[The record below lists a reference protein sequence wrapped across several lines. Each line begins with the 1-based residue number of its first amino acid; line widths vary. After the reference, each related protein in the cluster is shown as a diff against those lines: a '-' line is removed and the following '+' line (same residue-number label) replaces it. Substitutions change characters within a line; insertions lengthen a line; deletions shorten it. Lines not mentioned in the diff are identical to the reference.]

1 MKTLLLI
8 FLLIVGFSFSCRKED
23 VSFSTNTSDVFYVSN
38 AGASMRVLV
47 EGNTQNNVFVL
58 VVHGGP
64 GMSSYVYNTAYLS
77 KNLEDKCA
85 MVYWDQRNSGAS
97 QGNSNGNRLNL
108 DQMVEDLRKV
118 IVVLKYRYGQN
129 IKIYLLGHSFGGMIS
144 TAFLTEPGNQ
154 EMVSG
159 YIDVDASHDY
169 PVNDSL
175 TRLSLLKTG
184 VSEIAKGNKT
194 KEWEAIVRYC
204 KDHPSNFSLEESQ
217 SLEIFA
223 AEAENYIDSVKSVN
237 IVSTVFRGIVDD
249 KTPVTSVLVNLLY
262 TENSEFNKEL
272 LKKRFSDKLGMINI
286 PVLVLWGKYDFV
298 CPPAL
303 GKDFYS
309 LVSSTEKRMVVS
321 PVSGHNFIYQD
332 EKLFCDE
339 VSSFVLAR

>member
-1 MKTLLLI
+1 MKTLLRI
-8 FLLIVGFSFSCRKED
+8 IPFIIAFSISCQKEDISFSAE
-23 VSFSTNTSDVFYVSN
+23 SSDVFYVSN

-47 EGNTQNNVFVL
+47 EGNTKNNVFVL

-64 GMSSYVYNTAYLS
+64 GVSSYVYNTAYLS

-97 QGNSNGNRLNL
+97 QGNSNGTSLNL

-144 TAFLTEPGNQ
+144 AAFLTSPGNQ
-154 EMVSG
+154 EMVNG
-159 YIDVDASHDY
+159 YINVDASHNY

-184 VSEIAKGNKT
+184 VSEISKGNKI
-194 KEWEAIVRYC
+194 KEWEEIARYC
-204 KDHPSNFSLEESQ
+204 NDHSGNFSLEESHH
-217 SLEIFA
+217 LERFA
-223 AEAENYIDSVKSVN
+223 SEAESYIDSVKSVS
-237 IVSTVFRGIVDD
+237 IVSTVLGSVVDD
-249 KTPVTSVLVNLLY
+249 KTPVSSVLVNLLY

-272 LKKRFSDKLGMINI
+272 LKTRFSDQLSRINI

-298 CPPAL
+298 CPLSL

-309 LVSSTEKRMVVS
+309 RVSSKDRRMVVS
-321 PVSGHNFIYQD
+321 PVSGHNIMYQD

-339 VSSFVLAR
+339 VGSFVMAR